1 MSLKLWVDTW
11 KKAGAE
17 LEKIKHSELESYDY
31 AKHHKLID
39 SMLQFA
45 YEHRKSRPTSGLV
58 EQQKWF
64 KKMRENQ
71 LEQEL

>member
-17 LEKIKHSELESYDY
+17 LNQIKQRQLESYDY
-31 AKHHKLID
+31 EKHQNLID
-39 SMLQFA
+39 QMLQFA
-45 YEHRKSRPTSGLV
+45 YENRKSRPTSGLV

-64 KKMRENQ
+64 MKMGES
-71 LEQEL
+71 